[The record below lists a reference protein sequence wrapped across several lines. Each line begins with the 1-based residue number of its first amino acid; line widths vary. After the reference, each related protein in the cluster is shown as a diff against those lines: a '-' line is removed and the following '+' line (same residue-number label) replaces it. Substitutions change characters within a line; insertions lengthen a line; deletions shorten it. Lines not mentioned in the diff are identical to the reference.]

1 MLTWS
6 EEFILGDDAIDHDH
20 REAVE
25 MMNRIETADDG
36 GVPALFAALVEHMH
50 EHFARENALML
61 ETHFPAHACHA
72 GEHERVLT
80 LLDGI
85 AAEVAAGR
93 LASARDF
100 AAAAGPA
107 WFVDH
112 RNTMDFVTV
121 GWARARSA
129 H

>member
-1 MLTWS
+1 MLTWR
-6 EEFILGDDAIDHDH
+6 EDYVLGDDAIDHDH

-25 MMNRIETADDG
+25 MMNRIETADDAD
-36 GVPALFAALVEHMH
+36 VPALFAALVAHMH

-61 ETHFPAHACHA
+61 DTQFPAHACHA
-72 GEHERVLT
+72 GGHDRVLK

-85 AAEVAAGR
+85 AAEVASGR
-93 LASARDF
+93 LEPARGF
-100 AAAAGPA
+100 AGEAGPA
-107 WFVDH
+107 WFVEH

-121 GWARARSA
+121 GWARARSV